1 MTKSAIGKGG
11 ARNVDGIG
19 GVDSRIWN
27 LAGKVVWMKN
37 TSFHNFKGCCTH

>member
-19 GVDSRIWN
+19 GVDGGIYEAEIVIESISPMTFVIN
-27 LAGKVVWMKN
+27 
-37 TSFHNFKGCCTH
+37 